1 MKTAA
6 PPKVVA
12 VYGFLGSGKTTL
24 MLNLARKA
32 AAANRQS
39 AVLINE
45 AGDVPVDGKLFTVNG
60 LTVREIFGGCI
71 CCSLVGN
78 FIETLK
84 VMLSVPKLDYIF
96 VEPSGMADARQLFH
110 SIQKH
115 LEVPISRIML
125 LDGPRLPLLLKA
137 ASGILTRQ
145 FEAAEIVLLNKVDA
159 MTRDRL
165 AEAQE
170 LLVSFGVRGRVGH
183 ISAKNGLPKGLEE
196 EILA

>member
-24 MLNLARKA
+24 MLNLAKKA
-32 AAANRQS
+32 AAANRKS

-45 AGDVPVDGKLFTVNG
+45 AGDVPVDGKLFTANG

-84 VMLSVPKLDYIF
+84 VMLSVPKLDYIS

-137 ASGILTRQ
+137 AGGILTRQ
-145 FEAAEIVLLNKVDA
+145 FEAAEIVYSTKW
-159 MTRDRL
+159 M
-165 AEAQE
+165 
-170 LLVSFGVRGRVGH
+170 
-183 ISAKNGLPKGLEE
+183 P
-196 EILA
+196 

>member
-1 MKTAA
+1 METTG

-24 MLNLARKA
+24 MLDLARKA

-45 AGDVPVDGKLFTVNG
+45 AGDVPVDGKLFTING

-71 CCSLVGN
+71 CCSLVGD

-115 LEVPISRIML
+115 LKVPISRIML

-165 AEAQE
+165 AEAQG
-170 LLVSFGVRGRVGH
+170 LLVSFGFRGRVGH
-183 ISAKNGLPKGLEE
+183 ISAKNGLRKGLEE
-196 EILA
+196 EIPA

>member
-1 MKTAA
+1 METAG

-24 MLNLARKA
+24 LLNLARKA
-32 AAANRQS
+32 AAANRKS
-39 AVLINE
+39 AVLLNE
-45 AGDVPVDGKLFTVNG
+45 AGDVPVDGKLFTING
-60 LTVREIFGGCI
+60 LPVREIFGGCI
-71 CCSLVGN
+71 CCSLVGD

-84 VMLSVPKLDYIF
+84 VMLSIPKLDYIF
-96 VEPSGMADARQLFH
+96 VEPSGMADAGQLFH

-125 LDGPRLPLLLKA
+125 LDGPRLPLLLRA

-165 AEAQE
+165 AEARE
-170 LLVSFGVRGRVGH
+170 LLVSFGVRDRVRH
-183 ISAKNGLPKGLEE
+183 ISAKNGLPKELEE